1 MSNYSLI
8 KDESV
13 LNDFI
18 QNVLPDERENEM
30 FMICLFARQKYCP
43 EIKIG
48 GDKNC
53 LKRVTATKDRI
64 VTKIRQMEIA
74 EGGYLSKDE
83 VPLPQKALAIYIT
96 INPRN
101 LELAAKK
108 SLIKLAT
115 VITEKYNGY
124 NPHQLVMSEIQK
136 SAGKKTYTDFDF
148 DNLEFDEK
156 KFSQILDDSTYKV
169 LKSRGGFHL
178 LVKHEEIVK
187 NKNTWYRTISSMP
200 NCDVSGDC
208 LIPIPGCTQSE
219 FMPYMIKQ

>member
-8 KDESV
+8 KDKSV

-83 VPLPQKALAIYIT
+83 VPLPQKAIAIYIT
-96 INPRN
+96 ANPRN

-108 SLIKLAT
+108 ALIKLAN
-115 VITEKYNGY
+115 VVTEKYNGY

-136 SAGKKTYTDFDF
+136 SVGKKKYTDFDF
-148 DNLEFDEK
+148 DNTAFDRD
-156 KFSQILDDSTYKV
+156 KFCEILDDDTYKV
-169 LKSRGGFHL
+169 LKSRSGFHV
-178 LVKHEEIVK
+178 LVEHEKITK
-187 NKNTWYRTISSMP
+187 NKNSWYRTLSEMP
-200 NCDVSGDC
+200 NCDVVGDS
-208 LIPIPGCTQSE
+208 LIPIPGCAQSE
-219 FMPYMIKQ
+219 FMPYMLKN